1 MGKKKSE
8 IHNLKRDRVIEWGF
22 LASIF
27 LFYLIWALNSP
38 FNSAPD
44 ESMRFDIPKY
54 IFDFRKLP
62 VGHAPEIREEFWGI
76 SYAFNPILSYMI
88 SAFFM
93 KITSFFTHNG
103 FAMLMAARMTSI
115 LFGTATVWIVI
126 RISKKLLPRI
136 YQPAFVCLVAL
147 LPQNAYLATYV
158 NNDSMAVFS
167 TALIIYMWILGIE
180 RDWDLKTCI
189 GLGAGVAVC
198 ALSYYNAYG
207 FILCSILLFVFTAA
221 FCGKKQPD
229 YFMMLKKG
237 FLIAGIALALAGWWF
252 VRNAV
257 LYQGDFLGMRASS
270 YYAELYAQDA
280 FKPSNRM
287 TMAKAGKSLYQMLFA
302 EGWLHNTQNSF
313 VGRFGFAEADLP
325 GPMYYLYLPLMKLA
339 IFGLMLRFLA
349 LFSLRKDKE
358 WNKKNILHIFLAV
371 STVIPPAL
379 SIYYSYYSDFQPQ
392 GRYVMPMVIPAMY
405 FTVLGVSE
413 LLSPFIRQKNM
424 KKLSY
429 GYSVILIFS
438 VIYSYVGIFYPM
450 FH

>member
-1 MGKKKSE
+1 MGKKQNNIMNRKWALFLE
-8 IHNLKRDRVIEWGF
+8 YGF
-22 LASIF
+22 LVFIF
-27 LFYLIWALNSP
+27 LFYFIWALNSP

-54 IFDFRKLP
+54 IFDFGKLP

-93 KITSFFTHNG
+93 KITSVFTHNG

-115 LFGTATVWIVI
+115 LFGTATVWTAMK
-126 RISKKLLPRI
+126 ISKKLLPKI
-136 YQPAFVCLVAL
+136 YRPPFVCLVAL

-189 GLGAGVAVC
+189 GLGAGVSVC

-207 FILCSILLFVFTAA
+207 FILCSILLFAFTAA

-229 YFMMLKKG
+229 CLTMIKKG
-237 FLIAGIALALAGWWF
+237 LLISGIVFLLAGWWF
-252 VRNAV
+252 IRNAV

-270 YYAELYAQDA
+270 YYAELYAQEA
-280 FKPSNRM
+280 FKPSNRI
-287 TMAKAGKSLYQMLFA
+287 TMARAGKSIYQMLFT

-313 VGRFGFAEADLP
+313 VGRFGFAKTDLP
-325 GPMYYLYLPLMKLA
+325 GPMYYIYLPLMKLA
-339 IFGLMLRFLA
+339 VFGLLLRFSS
-349 LFSLRKDKE
+349 LFSPKE
-358 WNKKNILHIFLAV
+358 RGKWNKKNILHIVLAI
-371 STVIPPAL
+371 SAIIPPLL

-392 GRYVMPMVIPAMY
+392 GRYVMPMLIPAMY
-405 FTVLGVSE
+405 FTVLGVSG

-424 KKLSY
+424 KRLSY
-429 GYSVILIFS
+429 GYSILLVFS
-438 VIYSYVGIFYPM
+438 AVYSYARVFYPM